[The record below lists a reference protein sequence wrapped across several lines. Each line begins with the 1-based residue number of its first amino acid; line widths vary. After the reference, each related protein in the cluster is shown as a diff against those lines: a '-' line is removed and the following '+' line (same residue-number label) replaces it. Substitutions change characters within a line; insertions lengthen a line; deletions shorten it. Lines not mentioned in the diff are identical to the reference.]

1 MNKEKTQNTSVIPK
15 ELSIKLLITLGILI
29 LVRLGTFIPVP
40 DIDQEYLSNFL
51 KNSSI
56 AGFLNTFS
64 GGSTF
69 VIGLF
74 TLNIFPYINASIL
87 MQILVSTVP
96 DLQKLQK
103 EEGSPG
109 RQKIT
114 QITRLLSLGWA
125 IIQSSTIAFFLKNV
139 LFDWDLNLAFQIIV
153 CLTTGSMVVMW
164 LSELITEYGIGNGA
178 SLLIFTNIVSNL
190 QKKKKNLLNYNEVV
204 LTSQL
209 VGIIFSIFVV
219 AISGIV
225 YLQEGIRM
233 VPLVSSKELN
243 VTKNRFS
250 DELDTTNYIP
260 LRLNQA
266 GVMPII
272 FTATLLVLPAYLL
285 NSGILPPIDL
295 KLFDGIFKILYW
307 VFYFSLILGF
317 SYFYSTI
324 ILNPKDISND
334 LRKMAVTVPGI
345 KPGEPTTYFFKE
357 TMKRVTFI
365 GAIFLATIATLPNI
379 IETLLNVSSL
389 KGLGT
394 TSLLILVGVTI
405 DTTREIRSI
414 VLSNI
419 YKGMIES
426 K

>member
-153 CLTTGSMVVMW
+153 CLPQDLW
-164 LSELITEYGIGNGA
+164 L
-178 SLLIFTNIVSNL
+178 
-190 QKKKKNLLNYNEVV
+190 
-204 LTSQL
+204 
-209 VGIIFSIFVV
+209 
-219 AISGIV
+219 
-225 YLQEGIRM
+225 
-233 VPLVSSKELN
+233 
-243 VTKNRFS
+243 
-250 DELDTTNYIP
+250 
-260 LRLNQA
+260 
-266 GVMPII
+266 
-272 FTATLLVLPAYLL
+272 
-285 NSGILPPIDL
+285 
-295 KLFDGIFKILYW
+295 
-307 VFYFSLILGF
+307 
-317 SYFYSTI
+317 
-324 ILNPKDISND
+324 
-334 LRKMAVTVPGI
+334 
-345 KPGEPTTYFFKE
+345 
-357 TMKRVTFI
+357 
-365 GAIFLATIATLPNI
+365 
-379 IETLLNVSSL
+379 
-389 KGLGT
+389 
-394 TSLLILVGVTI
+394 
-405 DTTREIRSI
+405 
-414 VLSNI
+414 
-419 YKGMIES
+419 
-426 K
+426 